1 MLRRVG
7 ASVLSRRSLPKGSSL
22 SSFSATGGLVSLSFA
37 ASVGVPNVGDVLDD

>member
-7 ASVLSRRSLPKGSSL
+7 ASVFSRRSLPKG
-22 SSFSATGGLVSLSFA
+22 SFSATGGLVSLSFA